1 MKGCQASASLIAPAV
16 GGQAPTSGTDTLVS
30 DVMLRHPKTLPAWA
44 SAEDARSVLAN
55 DHVHMV
61 LLTDGSTLVGTL
73 MRTDLPPTAQ
83 VSGPA
88 LLWSTL
94 HHRTVPPSA
103 RADVVR
109 DDLVQRGQRRV
120 AVVDHDGSLLG
131 LMCLK
136 RSRTGFCADDDTRS
150 RAQSRRATD

>member
-16 GGQAPTSGTDTLVS
+16 GGQAPTSGADTLVS

-44 SAEDARSVLAN
+44 SVEEARSVLAN
-55 DHVHMV
+55 GHVHMV

-73 MRTDLPPTAQ
+73 MRTDLPQTAQ

-94 HHRTVPPSA
+94 HNRTVPRSA

-109 DDLVQRGQRRV
+109 DVLVERGQRRV
-120 AVVDHDGSLLG
+120 AVVDHDGTLLG
-131 LMCLK
+131 LVCFK
-136 RSRTGFCADDDTRS
+136 RSRTGFCSDDDTMS